1 MTSVREAKTPR
12 MLKNSKM
19 NYKEQEMKSQ
29 LNKRV
34 TSDVVG
40 DAVIRSRQ
48 AQRGSWNFDRGKIQ
62 TGLLEPEG
70 SLNQEGQRTLV

>member
-1 MTSVREAKTPR
+1 

-19 NYKEQEMKSQ
+19 NYEEQEMMSQ

-34 TSDVVG
+34 TIDVAG
-40 DAVIRSRQ
+40 SAVMR
-48 AQRGSWNFDRGKIQ
+48 WNFDRGKIQ

-70 SLNQEGQRTLV
+70 SLSQEG